1 MIRPIAF
8 ANAIAVMTAGLAL
21 FLMALRLLVPQFFVF
36 FFTPSFS
43 GRMLPHS
50 SHPTWRSRTRAPTV
64 LDYNAIGVRNVSRE
78 A

>member
-21 FLMALRLLVPQFFVF
+21 FLMVLRLLVPQFFVF

-43 GRMLPHS
+43 GGCCLTP
-50 SHPTWRSRTRAPTV
+50 PTPPGGRQLEHQPF
-64 LDYNAIGVRNVSRE
+64 
-78 A
+78 